1 MTRPRGAALA
11 WLALL
16 TACVGPPPPPPVF
29 TQPVY
34 GQPGLAPQAFVPPE
48 VAPSAG
54 DPLGRLAATP
64 GIAVPPA
71 EPVATEAGPATVTRL
86 VLGEAVLFDTDR
98 DQPRADAAPVL
109 ALLAAAIRAQGPGT
123 AVTVLGHTD
132 ATGGDAYNMALSQ
145 RRAGAVIAAL
155 AGLGV
160 VPAAM
165 TAVAVG
171 RRQPVASDATAEG
184 RARNR
189 RVELLLSPSLA
200 ANLAAAVAHAGTGE
214 VAVLQAMPDAALRPA
229 GSLRLGPEA
238 PPPQPRVA
246 GPAVRVV
253 RPAAPTLRLNQPDA
267 VRLAPLGPAVTY

>member
-1 MTRPRGAALA
+1 MAL
-11 WLALL
+11 LALL
-16 TACVGPPPPPPVF
+16 AGCVAPPPPPPPVF
-29 TQPVY
+29 GSLVPVS
-34 GQPGLAPQAFVPPE
+34 PALAPPAFAPQAD
-48 VAPSAG
+48 VAA
-54 DPLGRLAATP
+54 DPLGRLAALP
-64 GIAVPPA
+64 GVAAPQA
-71 EPVATEAGPATVTRL
+71 EPVGTAAGPATVTRL

-109 ALLAAAIRAQGPGT
+109 GLLAAAIRAQGPGT

-160 VPAAM
+160 DPAALS
-165 TAVAVG
+165 AVAVG
-171 RRQPVASDATAEG
+171 RRQPVASDATPDG

-200 ANLAAAVAHAGTGE
+200 ANLAAAAAQAGSGE
-214 VAVLQAMPDAALRPA
+214 VAVLQAAPDAALRPA

-238 PPPQPRVA
+238 PPPRARV
-246 GPAVRVV
+246 PAPPVRVV
-253 RPAAPTLRLNQPDA
+253 RPAAPALRLNQPEA